1 MFKFI
6 LIIFLFSFSTIF
18 ASDSLQANSPLL
30 IGRVSANQTQIAFAS
45 AGKIWIVNKNGGTA
59 RRLTNTPNDESDP
72 IFSPDGK
79 QIAFSRLNGG
89 DWDIYVISADGAG
102 EAKRVTMMP
111 KNDYMAN
118 WTPDGKSVIFVTN
131 RDEEN
136 IYRLYKMAIEGGTLA
151 EPLPMPQALDGAF
164 SPDGK
169 QIAYNPRA
177 FIFGEWRYY
186 RGGAAAPIWI
196 TDLQTGATE
205 KLPNQS
211 FNDKNPMWIG
221 DKIYFNSDRSGTFNL
236 FEYDRKSKQIKQLTK
251 FTGQG
256 IRMASAAKDS
266 ICFVQD
272 GRIHLFD
279 LATSQDKIVNV
290 SISPDTAE
298 VAPRTVPAMRSLEQ
312 ILPSANG
319 ERVVFGAR
327 GEVLLFDAATS
338 ETKNLTNTSG
348 AAERYPTISPD
359 NKSIAYFSDESGEY
373 QLHIRS
379 LENNTVK
386 KITIEPKPSYYMNLS
401 WSPDSKKLVFNDRH
415 LNLWLANSE
424 SETTTKIDSSTYS
437 AQDNWLANFSPDSRF
452 LTYAKRLKNRAGTVF
467 IYDLTN
473 NKSFQITDGITHTES
488 PVFDA
493 NGKYLYF
500 ISSRNALTSE
510 YNWGVLNGVF
520 SRPLVTRNVQ
530 AFVLAKDSPSPIL
543 PTRQPNADAKV
554 SESSA
559 QVKIDFDD
567 VAKRLIDLPLP
578 ARDYGQLLAGKAG
591 KIFLAVGEW
600 SNTPG
605 DFNSQNQTTA
615 VYLFDLAKLGEIQ
628 KIVENVNGFDLS
640 RDGSK
645 LLYGK
650 RGDWFVVNS
659 EVPPKADEGKLNL
672 AKMEVKINPKEEWQ
686 QIFHESVRIMRDWFY
701 DPNHHGQNLK
711 ELESYYATY
720 LPNIT
725 RRRDLNT
732 LMERMLGSVS
742 VSHLGVGGGDIPPP
756 AGAAVPRVGVLGA
769 DYSIENGKY
778 RFKKILRG
786 TSYASPNG
794 SSIAPLDQIGVDVR
808 EGDYLLEVN
817 GNKVEATKNIFSYF
831 ENTLGR
837 PTKISVSAN
846 ADGNNSR
853 SYTVYPTAGEGRL
866 RRAIWAENNRR
877 LVEKLSNGKLGYIFI
892 EAYDGDGIMNA
903 IRGLTGFADKQGVII
918 DQRYNG
924 GGITPDYLIEWMKRK
939 SLYHYMFRD
948 GDDIATPVNP
958 APPVKVMIINE
969 FNGSAAETSAFMFKL
984 GKVGSIVGK
993 RTSGGG
999 IGPYFFTPRFIDGG
1013 RVQLPNR
1020 AAYNS
1025 DGSSWG
1031 IENIGVEPDFDV
1043 EIMPQDLMA
1052 GRDPQ
1057 LEKAIEVAMKQIA
1070 QTPIIKPKRP
1080 PFPVHPK

>member
-6 LIIFLFSFSTIF
+6 TVLLISFTTAF
-18 ASDSLQANSPLL
+18 ASDSQQTNAPLL

-45 AGKIWIVNKNGGTA
+45 AGKIWVVDKNGGTA

-79 QIAFSRLNGG
+79 QIAFSQLNGG
-89 DWDIYVISADGAG
+89 DWDIYVISADGKG

-111 KNDYMAN
+111 KNDYMVN
-118 WTPDGKSVIFVTN
+118 WTPDGKCVIFTTT

-136 IYRLYKMAIEGGTLA
+136 VYRLYKMAVEGGTLA
-151 EPLPMPQALDGAF
+151 EPLPMSQALDGAF

-169 QIAYNPRA
+169 QIAYNPRI

-196 TDLQTGATE
+196 ADLQTGATE

-221 DKIYFNSDRSGTFNL
+221 DKIYFNSDRTGTFNL
-236 FEYDRKSKQIKQLTK
+236 FEYNRKTKQAKQLTK
-251 FTGQG
+251 FIGQG
-256 IRMASAAKDS
+256 IRMASAANNS

-279 LATSQDKIVNV
+279 LATNQDKIINV

-298 VAPRTVPAMRSLEQ
+298 LAPRTVPAMRSLEQ
-312 ILPSANG
+312 ILLSQNG
-319 ERVVFGAR
+319 DKLAFGAR
-327 GEVLLFDAATS
+327 GEVLLFDVASS
-338 ETKNLTNTSG
+338 ETKNLSNTSG
-348 AAERYPTISPD
+348 VAERYPTISPD

-379 LENNTVK
+379 LENNAVK
-386 KITIEPKPSYYMNLS
+386 KIAIEPKPSFYMNLA
-401 WSPDSKKLVFNDRH
+401 WSPDSKKLIFNDRR
-415 LNLWLANSE
+415 LNLWLTDSE
-424 SETTTKIDSSTYS
+424 SGMTVKVDSSSYS
-437 AQDNWLANFSPDSRF
+437 AQDNWLANFSPDSHF

-467 IYDLTN
+467 IYDLSN
-473 NKSFQITDGITHTES
+473 KKSFQITDGITHTES
-488 PVFDA
+488 PVFDV

-500 ISSRNALTSE
+500 LSSRNALTSE

-530 AFVLAKDSPSPIL
+530 AFILAKDSLSPIL
-543 PTRQPNADAKV
+543 PTRQPNPDAKAT
-554 SESSA
+554 ESLG
-559 QVKIDFDD
+559 QVKIDFDNLE
-567 VAKRLIDLPLP
+567 KRIIDLPLP
-578 ARDYGQLLAGKAG
+578 PRDYGQLLAGKAG
-591 KIFLAVGEW
+591 KIFLAIGEW

-605 DFNSQNQTTA
+605 DFNSQTQTTA
-615 VYLFDLAKLGEIQ
+615 VYLFDLAKLGEMQ
-628 KIVENVNGFDLS
+628 KIVENINGFDLS

-659 EVPPKADEGKLNL
+659 ETPPKADEGKLNL
-672 AKMEVKINPKEEWQ
+672 AKMEVKVNPAEEWR
-686 QIFHESVRIMRDWFY
+686 QIFHESIRIMRDWFY

-711 ELESYYATY
+711 ELENYYGTY

-756 AGAAVPRVGVLGA
+756 VGAVPRVGVLGA

-786 TSYASPNG
+786 TSFASPNG
-794 SSIAPLDQIGVDVR
+794 FAIAPLDQIGVDVR

-817 GNKVEATKNIFSYF
+817 GQKVEATKNIFSYF
-831 ENTLGR
+831 ENTPGK
-837 PTKISVSAN
+837 PTKISVSSN
-846 ADGNNSR
+846 ADGSNSR
-853 SYTVYPTAGEGRL
+853 TYTVYPTAGEGRL
-866 RRAIWAENNRR
+866 RRANWAENNRR
-877 LVEKLSNGKLGYIFI
+877 LVEKLSSGKIGYIFI

-903 IRGLTGFADKQGVII
+903 IRGLTGFADKQGIII

-948 GDDIATPVNP
+948 GDDIATPINP

-999 IGPYFFTPRFIDGG
+999 IGPYFFTPRFIDNG

-1031 IENIGVEPDFDV
+1031 VENNGVAPDFDV

-1080 PFPVHPK
+1080 AFPVHPK